1 MFNYTRYN
9 NIFKIQ
15 IYIYNNNVYHIL
27 VFIKKVRAFLG
38 SLMVKSPCFH
48 CQRHGF
54 NFGLGN
60 WDPTS
65 SAAQPRNI
73 KILKMK
79 KKRKVYSD
87 GKFTKLYTFLIYPI
101 LSLLYF
107 KTIVKGFKLISV
119 FIFICLFMYVVLY
132 IYISVI
138 YIHTC

>member
-38 SLMVKSPCFH
+38 SPMVKSPCFH
-48 CQRHGF
+48 CQRHAF

-65 SAAQPRNI
+65 SAAQPKNI
-73 KILKMK
+73 KIFKMK

-87 GKFTKLYTFLIYPI
+87 GKFTKLHTFFY
-101 LSLLYF
+101 LSYI
-107 KTIVKGFKLISV
+107 K
-119 FIFICLFMYVVLY
+119 FIIF
-132 IYISVI
+132 
-138 YIHTC
+138 